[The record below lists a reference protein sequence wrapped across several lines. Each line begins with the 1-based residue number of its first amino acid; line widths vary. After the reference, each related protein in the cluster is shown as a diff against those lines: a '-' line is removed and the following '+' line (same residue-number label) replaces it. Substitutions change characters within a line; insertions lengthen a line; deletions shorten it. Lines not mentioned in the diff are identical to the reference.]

1 MSQFDI
7 DIQSDIEIAGPL
19 KASAR
24 EAAEAALIHQG
35 VDKPTSLT
43 ILLTDD
49 ARLRQL
55 NNDFLGYDEP
65 TDVLSF
71 PAGENWPGVE
81 SYLGDIAVSI
91 PRAQLQAEAAGHTL
105 DEEVTLLVVHGLLH
119 LLDFDHVSEEQRSLM
134 SAVQSG
140 ILCTLDIQ
148 ISDPFPEK

>member
-7 DIQSDIEIAGPL
+7 DIQCEVEVTLTL

-24 EAAEAALIHQG
+24 DAAEAALNHQG
-35 VDKPTSLT
+35 VQGPTSLT
-43 ILLTDD
+43 ILLADD
-49 ARLRQL
+49 AKLRQL

-71 PAGENWPGVE
+71 PAGESWLGAE

-91 PRAQLQAEAAGHTL
+91 PRARLQAEAAGHAL
-105 DEEVTLLVVHGLLH
+105 AEELTLLVVHGVLH
-119 LLDFDHVSEEQRSLM
+119 LLKFDHVDEEDRRLM

-140 ILCTLDIQ
+140 ILCTLDVQ
-148 ISDPFPEK
+148 ISDPLPQE